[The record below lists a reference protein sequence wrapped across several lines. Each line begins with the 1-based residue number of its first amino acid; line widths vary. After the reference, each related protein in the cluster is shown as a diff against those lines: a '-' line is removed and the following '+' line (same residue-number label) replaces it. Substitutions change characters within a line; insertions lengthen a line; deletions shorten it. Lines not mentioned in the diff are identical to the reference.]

1 MVDINIL
8 VIISSVIIVTFLV
21 AFFTRKYLMNWIK
34 NIMSEKSKEEPKKE
48 PKKEEPK
55 INHKTDDSTE
65 KNFTLSNNKRLSE
78 NEVFH
83 IGDNIFTYDQAEAMC
98 KSQGAEL
105 ATYDQVVD
113 AYKSGAEWC
122 SYGWSK
128 DNMALYPTQKST
140 YDALQRVP
148 EEHRNDCGS
157 PGINGGVFD
166 DKSLRFGV
174 NCYGKRPV
182 APRNPPKAQDYLT
195 RHKQSQNTLVNYF
208 KDTKDKYSILP
219 YNRNKWR
226 K

>member
-8 VIISSVIIVTFLV
+8 AVISSVIIVIFIV
-21 AFFTRKYLMNWIK
+21 AFFTRTHWMKWIK
-34 NIMSEKSKEEPKKE
+34 NIISKEEQKKE
-48 PKKEEPK
+48 EEPK
-55 INHKTDDSTE
+55 IDSTE
-65 KNFTLSNNKRLSE
+65 KKTTDELSKISKKINKKLSGI
-78 NEVFH
+78 EVFH

-105 ATYDQVVD
+105 ATYDQIVD

-140 YDALQRVP
+140 YDALQKVP
-148 EEHRNDCGS
+148 EEHRSDCGS
-157 PGINGGVFD
+157 PGINGGVFE

-174 NCYGKRPV
+174 NCYGKRPYE
-182 APRNPPKAQDYLT
+182 PKNPPKAQDYLT
-195 RHKQSQNTLVNYF
+195 RHKESQNTLVNYF
-208 KDTKDKYSILP
+208 KDTSDKYSVLP

>member
-8 VIISSVIIVTFLV
+8 AVISSIIVVLFIV
-21 AFFTRKYLMNWIK
+21 AFFTRKYWMKWIQ
-34 NIMSEKSKEEPKKE
+34 NIMLKEEPKKE
-48 PKKEEPK
+48 PKKEPK
-55 INHKTDDSTE
+55 IDSTE
-65 KNFTLSNNKRLSE
+65 INFTDEFSKKINKKLSG

-105 ATYDQVVD
+105 ATYDHVVD

-140 YDALQRVP
+140 YDALQKVP

-157 PGINGGVFD
+157 PGINGGVFE

-174 NCYGKRPV
+174 NCYGKKPSE
-182 APRNPPKAQDYLT
+182 PKNPPKAQDYLT
-195 RHKQSQNTLVNYF
+195 RHKESQNTLVNYF

>member
-1 MVDINIL
+1 MVDIKI
-8 VIISSVIIVTFLV
+8 IAAISSVIIVIFIV
-21 AFFTRKYLMNWIK
+21 AFFTRKHWMKWIQ
-34 NIMSEKSKEEPKKE
+34 NIMSEEPKEPKE
-48 PKKEEPK
+48 PKKEEPNIDSKEQKIVDELSKK
-55 INHKTDDSTE
+55 INKQI
-65 KNFTLSNNKRLSE
+65 NR

-105 ATYDQVVD
+105 ATYDQIVD

-140 YDALQRVP
+140 YDALQKVP

-157 PGINGGVFD
+157 PGINGGVFEN
-166 DKSLRFGV
+166 KSLRFGV
-174 NCYGKRPV
+174 NCYGKRPSE
-182 APRNPPKAQDYLT
+182 PKNPPTAQDYLT
-195 RHKQSQNTLVNYF
+195 QHKENQKTLVNYL
-208 KDTKDKYSILP
+208 KDTRDKYSILP
-219 YNRNKWR
+219 FNRNKWR

>member
-34 NIMSEKSKEEPKKE
+34 NIMSEKPKEK

-55 INHKTDDSTE
+55 INHKTDSTE
-65 KNFTLSNNKRLSE
+65 KNFADELSKKINKKLSE

-105 ATYDQVVD
+105 ATYDQIVD

-128 DNMALYPTQKST
+128 DKMALYPTQKTT
-140 YDALQRVP
+140 YDALQKVP
-148 EEHRNDCGS
+148 EEHRSDCGS
-157 PGINGGVFD
+157 PGINGGVFE

-174 NCYGKRPV
+174 NCYGKRPA
-182 APRNPPKAQDYLT
+182 APKNTPNAQDYLT
-195 RHKQSQNTLVNYF
+195 RHKESQKTLVNYF
-208 KDTKDKYSILP
+208 KDTKNKYSILP

>member
-8 VIISSVIIVTFLV
+8 AVISSVIIVIFIV
-21 AFFTRKYLMNWIK
+21 AFFTRAYWMKWIK
-34 NIMSEKSKEEPKKE
+34 NIISKEEQKKEEQKKEEPKKIADE
-48 PKKEEPK
+48 LSKK
-55 INHKTDDSTE
+55 INK
-65 KNFTLSNNKRLSE
+65 KLSGI
-78 NEVFH
+78 EVFH

-105 ATYDQVVD
+105 ATYDQIVD
-113 AYKSGAEWC
+113 SYKSGAEWC

-140 YDALQRVP
+140 YDALQKVP

-157 PGINGGVFD
+157 PGINGGVFE

-174 NCYGKRPV
+174 NCYGKRPSE
-182 APRNPPKAQDYLT
+182 PKNPPKAQDYLT
-195 RHKQSQNTLVNYF
+195 RHKESQNTLVNYF
-208 KDTKDKYSILP
+208 KDTRDKYSILP